1 MHLFR
6 KILTTGIPVFFVAF
20 LYPLPAQNIIEL
32 DGYLNDM
39 QTVYFIE
46 DDDWYWENQVHN
58 RLNLHLYPTSWL
70 TGSIQLRN
78 RFIQGSTVGKFPGY
92 SETITG
98 DAGWADLSFTHDG
111 TYSDHTGYILS
122 SMIDRAWLEFTAGN
136 FVATIGRQR
145 INWGQTF
152 VWNPNDIFNTY
163 SYFEVDYRERPGSDA
178 LRLQY
183 YTGMASTMELAAKI
197 DSAGRITAAG
207 YYRFN
212 AGGYDVQV
220 LGGIL
225 REEDLVLGTGW
236 SGNLGNTAFR
246 GELSYFRDLD
256 RFKDTT
262 GYLIASAGWDY
273 MFKNSLWI
281 RGEILY
287 SSLADELRL
296 SGFLQLLSSGMDVK
310 TIGFTEWSLYTSASY
325 PITPR
330 LNSTLAIMYY
340 PDWKGLFAGPSL
352 DYNVAEN
359 FDLSLIFQLFS
370 AELKDFTGTR
380 SRKETGVGYLRAK
393 WSF

>member
-6 KILTTGIPVFFVAF
+6 KILTTGILVFFVSF
-20 LYPLPAQNIIEL
+20 LCPLPAQNIIEL

-58 RLNLHLYPTSWL
+58 RLNIHLYPTSWL

-78 RFIQGSTVGKFPGY
+78 RIIQGNTVVKLPGY
-92 SETITG
+92 TENIAG
-98 DAGWADLSFTHDG
+98 DAGWADLAFTHDG
-111 TYSDHTGYILS
+111 SYSDRTGYLLTS
-122 SMIDRAWLEFTAGN
+122 RIDRAWFEFSAGN

-183 YTGMASTMELAAKI
+183 YTGMASNIELAAKI
-197 DSAGRITAAG
+197 DSADRITAAG

-212 AGGYDVQV
+212 AGGYDIQV
-220 LGGIL
+220 LGGVL

-236 SGNLGNTAFR
+236 SGNLENTAFR
-246 GELSYFRDLD
+246 GELSYFRDLV

-262 GYLIASAGWDY
+262 GYLITSAGWDY

-296 SGFLQLLSSGMDVK
+296 SSFLQLLSSGMDVK
-310 TIGFTEWSLYTSASY
+310 TIGFTEWSVYTSASY

-359 FDLSLIFQLFS
+359 INLSLIFQLFS
-370 AELKDFTGTR
+370 AELEDFTGSA
-380 SRKETGVGYLRAK
+380 SRQETGVGYFRAK